1 MMNSRLQFYIIMF
14 YEKYILRVKT
24 IKLSLR
30 NQESVRHFVIAGV
43 ISSQT
48 PIAFA
53 RDLDFVC
60 KSERRRTQFGI
71 PKY

>member
-14 YEKYILRVKT
+14 YEKYILRVKK

-43 ISSQT
+43 ISSQI

-53 RDLDFVC
+53 RDQDFVC
-60 KSERRRTQFGI
+60 KSERRRIQIGI

>member
-1 MMNSRLQFYIIMF
+1 MMNSRPQFYIIMF

-43 ISSQT
+43 FSSQT

>member
-1 MMNSRLQFYIIMF
+1 MMNSRPQFYITMF

-43 ISSQT
+43 FSSQT

>member
-30 NQESVRHFVIAGV
+30 NQVSVRHFVIAGV
-43 ISSQT
+43 FSSQT
-48 PIAFA
+48 PITFA
-53 RDLDFVC
+53 RDLDFVG